1 MKKILIV
8 LMLCLV
14 NIMSFGQDIFTKK
27 IVYDKWYDVIF
38 NKDVKT
44 IMTVTDSTFV
54 FETKGEKPI
63 IYIKLAYFIG
73 DLVYSGDSI
82 DTLSTVSHLGTEDK
96 PIELSPNNYGY
107 QDVYLVVEENDVRQ
121 NGDNAR
127 LMYIVLRVETD
138 KYGLRKKDYIVVILN
153 SRQEKTVYCKEL

>member
-63 IYIKLAYFIG
+63 TYIKLVYFT
-73 DLVYSGDSI
+73 GDSI
-82 DTLSTVSHLGTEDK
+82 GTLPTVFHLGTEDK
-96 PIELSPNNYGY
+96 PIELSPNVYGY
-107 QDVYLVVEENDVRQ
+107 EVNYIVFEENDFRQ
-121 NGDNAR
+121 NGGKA
-127 LMYIVLRVETD
+127 LLLCFTLRVVTD
-138 KYGLRKKDYIVVILN
+138 KYGLIKTDYIILISK
-153 SRQEKTVYCKEL
+153 SRQERTVYYKEL